1 MSMGTLAALLDLAHR
16 RAVELD
22 LPYQGALT
30 PTEAHRVWKL
40 APGAKLIDIRTRAEL
55 CFVGRIAGTV
65 NLEWE
70 LWPGGKTNT
79 HFATQLRQAVDPE
92 SLVMFICRSGHR
104 SDNAARL
111 AARSGYNNCYS
122 VLEGFEGALDAN
134 KQRGRIGG
142 WKFAGLP
149 WEQE

>member
-1 MSMGTLAALLDLAHR
+1 MGTLAALLDLAHR
-16 RAVELD
+16 RAVELG

-30 PTEAHRVWKL
+30 PTEAHQVWQL

-55 CFVGRIAGTV
+55 RFVGHIPGTV

-70 LWPGGKTNT
+70 LWPGDKINI
-79 HFATQLRQAVDPE
+79 HFMTQLRQSVDPE
-92 SLVMFICRSGHR
+92 SLVMFICRAGRR
-104 SDNAARL
+104 SDEAARL
-111 AARSGYNNCYS
+111 AARAGYNNCYN
-122 VLEGFEGALDAN
+122 VLEGFEGSLDVN
-134 KQRGRIGG
+134 NQRGRIGG

>member
-1 MSMGTLAALLDLAHR
+1 MGTLTALLDLAHR
-16 RAVELD
+16 RAAEFD

-30 PTEAHRVWKL
+30 PAEAHQVWQL
-40 APGAKLIDIRTRAEL
+40 APGAKLVDVRARAEL
-55 CFVGRIAGTV
+55 HFTGHIPGAV

-70 LWPGGKTNT
+70 LWPGKQINAS
-79 HFATQLRQAVDPE
+79 FVAQLRQAVDPE
-92 SLVMFICRSGHR
+92 SLVMFICRAGGR
-104 SDNAARL
+104 SDKAARL
-111 AARSGYNNCYS
+111 AAQSGYNNCYN

-142 WKFAGLP
+142 WKFANLP

>member
-1 MSMGTLAALLDLAHR
+1 MGTLTALLDLAHR

-30 PTEAHRVWKL
+30 PAEAYQVWQL
-40 APGAKLIDIRTRAEL
+40 APGAKLVDVRAHVEL
-55 CFVGRIAGTV
+55 HFIGHIPGAV

-70 LWPGGKTNT
+70 HWPSGQINAN
-79 HFATQLRQAVDPE
+79 FAQQLRQAVDPE
-92 SLVMFICRSGHR
+92 SLVMFICRGGGR
-104 SDNAARL
+104 SDKAARL
-111 AARSGYNNCYS
+111 AVQSGYNNCYN

-134 KQRGRIGG
+134 RQRARIGG
-142 WKFAGLP
+142 WKYANLP

>member
-1 MSMGTLAALLDLAHR
+1 MGTLTALLDLAHR

-30 PTEAHRVWKL
+30 PAEAYQVWQL
-40 APGAKLIDIRTRAEL
+40 APGAKLVDVRAHAERH
-55 CFVGRIAGTV
+55 FIGTIPGAV

-70 LWPGGKTNT
+70 LWPSKQINAS
-79 HFATQLRQAVDPE
+79 FVTQLRQAVDPE
-92 SLVMFICRSGHR
+92 SLVMFICRAGGR
-104 SDNAARL
+104 GDKAARL
-111 AARSGYNNCYS
+111 ATQSGYNNCYN

-142 WKFAGLP
+142 WKYANLP

>member
-1 MSMGTLAALLDLAHR
+1 MGTLTALLDLAHR

-30 PTEAHRVWKL
+30 PAEAHQVWQL
-40 APGAKLIDIRTRAEL
+40 APGAKLVDVRARAEQH
-55 CFVGRIAGTV
+55 FVGTIPGAI

-70 LWPGGKTNT
+70 LWPSKQINAS
-79 HFATQLRQAVDPE
+79 FATQLRQAVDPE
-92 SLVMFICRSGHR
+92 SLVMFICRSGGR
-104 SDNAARL
+104 SDKAARL
-111 AARSGYNNCYS
+111 ATQSGYNNCYN

-134 KQRGRIGG
+134 RQRGRIGG
-142 WKFAGLP
+142 WKYANLP

>member
-1 MSMGTLAALLDLAHR
+1 MGTLAALLDLAHR

-30 PTEAHRVWKL
+30 PTEAHQVWQL
-40 APGAKLIDIRTRAEL
+40 APGAKLVDIRTRAEL
-55 CFVGRIAGTV
+55 CFVGHIPGTV
-65 NLEWE
+65 SLEWE
-70 LWPGGKTNT
+70 LLPDGKTNA
-79 HFATQLRQAVDPE
+79 HFVTQLRQAVDPE

-104 SDNAARL
+104 SDNAARQ
-111 AARSGYNNCYS
+111 AARSGYNNCYN

-134 KQRGRIGG
+134 KQRGHVGG
-142 WKFAGLP
+142 WKFANLP

>member
-1 MSMGTLAALLDLAHR
+1 MGTLAALLDLAHR

-30 PTEAHRVWKL
+30 PMEARQVWQL

-55 CFVGRIAGTV
+55 CFVGRIPGTV
-65 NLEWE
+65 DLEWE
-70 LWPGGKTNT
+70 LWPSGKINP
-79 HFATQLRQAVDPE
+79 HFMAQLRQAVNPE
-92 SLVMFICRSGHR
+92 SLVMFICRAGHR
-104 SDNAARL
+104 SDEAARL
-111 AARSGYNNCYS
+111 ATRSGYNSCYN